1 MQTEDPNL
9 ASQAELPLDL
19 RDESEA
25 ASTRDISSPPQR
37 RRGSS
42 SIGRLTRP
50 FSWIMLLLCIV
61 IPGFVFKMVD
71 LRLQH
76 HALSAGRATAYGL
89 AVSAMDLTIRGDGA
103 TLQTR
108 LDDATPAPE
117 IDYALFV
124 RPDGSPWIHG
134 FSPAVP
140 AEIASRDPRSGE
152 AQELSISNAEGEH
165 RSVIDL
171 VHPLSDGE
179 MGFVRV
185 GVDLAPAR
193 RAAVQIAGMVGAGLV
208 FAWLLGWLWLRASAK
223 KALEPL
229 REIQSSL
236 AYATAG
242 DYDHLITGETHGEM
256 GSVAESLNHLL
267 LALQGEP
274 DHHIPGPELDA
285 ADTETVSLEDP
296 FFEPPAATPESPREV
311 ASVDAGPREVQA
323 ETPPPIPIRGDHA
336 PDPRIQDALD
346 RALRTAQRLA
356 HGPTHVTSS
365 PVDPGAPVEQRLGVL
380 ETALAGIESRIGD
393 RVRRAQAAADGVQVQ
408 AAEMIDRAQSMA
420 AGALAQSQDA
430 GKTSDEVG
438 RISSSIRQVSDNAVA
453 SAEAARQT
461 QMSAENGQQ
470 AVRRSLE
477 GMQRIRREVQTISQR
492 IKSLGDRSLE
502 VSEVVDTMTT
512 ISSQTNLLALNAA
525 IEASSAGEEG
535 VRFAVVAD
543 EVRRL
548 AEDSARASKRIA
560 LLIRTIQ
567 TEVQDAVVAMEKG
580 TVEVES
586 GYRITHE
593 AGERLQEIARQ
604 SGSSARL
611 AQAISENAGSH
622 VAGIS
627 RIVGSVQSM
636 TEVAQHT
643 ESSVRDSRQLAEQ
656 LKQQAE
662 LLSRALADLDPSRT
676 P

>member
-1 MQTEDPNL
+1 MQTEEPNL
-9 ASQAELPLDL
+9 ASEADLPLDL
-19 RDESEA
+19 RPESEA

-42 SIGRLTRP
+42 FVGGLTRP
-50 FSWIMLLLCIV
+50 FSWIMLVLCLA
-61 IPGFVFKMVD
+61 IPGFLFKMVEM
-71 LRLQH
+71 RLQH
-76 HALSAGRATAYGL
+76 HALAAGRVTAYGL
-89 AVSAMDLTIRGDGA
+89 AASAMDLTIRGDSA

-117 IDYALFV
+117 IRYTMLV
-124 RPDGSPWIHG
+124 RTDGSPWIHS

-140 AEIASRDPRSGE
+140 SEIASRDPRAGE
-152 AQELSISNAEGEH
+152 AQELSFVDAEDGFH
-165 RSVIDL
+165 SVIDL
-171 VHPLSDGE
+171 AHPLMDGE
-179 MGFVRV
+179 MGFVRI
-185 GVDLAPAR
+185 GVDLTPAR
-193 RAAVQIAGMVGAGLV
+193 REATQIAGTVAAV
-208 FAWLLGWLWLRASAK
+208 IAFAWLLGWLLLRARAK
-223 KALEPL
+223 RALAPL
-229 REIQSSL
+229 HEIQASL
-236 AYATAG
+236 THATAG
-242 DYDHLITGETHGEM
+242 DYEHLITGETHGEM

-267 LALQGEP
+267 LALQGNT
-274 DHHIPGPELDA
+274 DRSLHRPELDTGDPVDPV
-285 ADTETVSLEDP
+285 DTEPARLEDP
-296 FFEPPAATPESPREV
+296 PAEASAAASDERDESPAIESPVVESPVIERPV
-311 ASVDAGPREVQA
+311 AGF
-323 ETPPPIPIRGDHA
+323 
-336 PDPRIQDALD
+336 DPR
-346 RALRTAQRLA
+346 
-356 HGPTHVTSS
+356 
-365 PVDPGAPVEQRLGVL
+365 LG
-380 ETALAGIESRIGD
+380 E

-408 AAEMIDRAQSMA
+408 AVEMIERAQSMA

-430 GKTSDEVG
+430 GRTSDEVG

-453 SAEAARQT
+453 SAEAARRT

-535 VRFAVVAD
+535 IRFAVVAD

-560 LLIRTIQ
+560 VLIRTIQ

-604 SGSSARL
+604 SDSSARL
-611 AQAISENAGSH
+611 AQSIAENAGSH
-622 VAGIS
+622 VTGIS
-627 RIVGSVQSM
+627 RVAGSVQSM
-636 TEVAQHT
+636 AEVAQHT

-656 LKQQAE
+656 LRQQAE
-662 LLSRALADLDPSRT
+662 QLSRALADLEP
-676 P
+676 PQAP